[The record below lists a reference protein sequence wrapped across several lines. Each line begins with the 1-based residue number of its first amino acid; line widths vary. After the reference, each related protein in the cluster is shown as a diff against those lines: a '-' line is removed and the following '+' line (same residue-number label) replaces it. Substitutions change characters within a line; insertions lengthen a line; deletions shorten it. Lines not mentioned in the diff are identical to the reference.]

1 MTTRIGFVRHGHVH
15 NPRAVHYGRL
25 PGFGLSERGRTQA
38 QAAAQALRDVPIATL
53 YSSPLQRAQET
64 AAAIQAVHPHLTPVL
79 SPLLS
84 EVYTPFDG
92 QPHSVLAAR
101 QWDAYTGTPPE
112 YEQPGDVLDRAR
124 EFIAQVRRA
133 CDGQHVIATTH
144 GDVISFLI
152 LWARGLPIDPQYK
165 ETLATLDIPGN
176 YPAPASIT
184 TLTYHTAAPGEV
196 PEMEHLVPY
205 AR

>member
-15 NPRAVHYGRL
+15 NPQAVHYGRL
-25 PGFGLSERGRTQA
+25 PGFGLSKQGQRQA
-38 QAAAQALRDVPIATL
+38 QAAAQALRNVPVAAL

-64 AAAIQAVHPHLTPVL
+64 AAAIQVVHPHLTPIL

-92 QPHSVLAAR
+92 QPGSVLAAR

-124 EFIAQVRRA
+124 QFIAQVRQV

-152 LWARGLPIDPQYK
+152 LWAHGLPVDPQYK
-165 ETLATLDIPGN
+165 QTLSTLGIPGN
-176 YPAPASIT
+176 YPAPASIS
-184 TLTYHTAAPGEV
+184 TLTYHTAAPDEV
-196 PEMEHLVPY
+196 PEIEHFVPY

>member
-1 MTTRIGFVRHGHVH
+1 MTIRIGFVRHGHVH

-25 PGFGLSERGRTQA
+25 PGFGLSQKGHMQA
-38 QAAAQALRDVPIATL
+38 QAAAQALRNVPVTAL

-64 AAAIQAVHPHLTPVL
+64 AAAIHAVHPHLTPVL

-124 EFIAQVRRA
+124 RFIAQVRQESK
-133 CDGQHVIATTH
+133 GQHIIATTH
-144 GDVISFLI
+144 GDIISFLI
-152 LWARGLPIDPQYK
+152 LWVHGLPIDPQYK
-165 ETLATLDIPGN
+165 QTLATLDIPGN
-176 YPAPASIT
+176 YPGPASIT
-184 TLTYHTAAPGEV
+184 TLTYHTAAPDEI
-196 PEMEHLVPY
+196 PEIEHFVPY